1 MNKWI
6 EKHLRKYAISNL
18 SLVIIVCY
26 GFGYLLQYVNP
37 AFLDYLTLNTYAI
50 LRGQVWRL
58 FTWVLVPP
66 GASNLFFVLI
76 SMLFYYSI
84 GTTLE
89 RTWGTWE
96 YNKYIFSGLLY
107 TVIGAFIIM
116 AVTRMFF
123 WTDIS
128 AYGIEAEV
136 FTMLA
141 RNISTYYV
149 GMSIFLA
156 YAATFPEAQV
166 LFMFLIP
173 LKVKWLGVAY
183 AVIIAVEFI
192 QYAMGGYYY
201 LCIIILASL
210 LNFLVFWFRSR
221 HLSRFSPGAIR
232 RRNQFRRAVQQ
243 GMRKQDK
250 PTAAGGFRMP
260 AGAGTGETPLMR
272 RKQATLHR
280 CAICGRTEADDP
292 TMEFRYCSRCEGSYE
307 FCQEHLFSHIHAK
320 NGSAPVLMQ
329 SAVNVVA
336 SDNIWS
342 TDDKD
347 SKDGGQI

>member
-1 MNKWI
+1 MDKWI

-37 AFLDYLTLNTYAI
+37 AFLDYLTLNTYAV
-50 LRGQVWRL
+50 LHGQIWRL
-58 FTWVLVPP
+58 LTWVLVPP
-66 GASNLFFVLI
+66 GSSNLFFVLI

-89 RTWGTWE
+89 QTWGTWE

-107 TVIGAFIIM
+107 TIIGAFIIM
-116 AVTRMFF
+116 AVTRLFF
-123 WTDIS
+123 WSDIS
-128 AYGIEAEV
+128 TYGIEAEV
-136 FTMLA
+136 FSMLA

-156 YAATFPEAQV
+156 YAATFPDAQV

-173 LKVKWLGVAY
+173 LKVRWLGVAY
-183 AVIIAVEFI
+183 AVIIGIEFI

-210 LNFLVFWFRSR
+210 LNFIVYWFKSR
-221 HLSRFSPGAIR
+221 RLSRFSPSAVR
-232 RRNQFRRAVQQ
+232 RRNQFRKAVRQ
-243 GMRKQDK
+243 GMQKHEQSDLASHGFHM
-250 PTAAGGFRMP
+250 PSASAAAGSTRMQKP
-260 AGAGTGETPLMR
+260 KASI
-272 RKQATLHR
+272 HR

-307 FCQEHLFSHIHAK
+307 FCQDHLFTHVHAK

-329 SAVNVVA
+329 SAVNVTA
-336 SDNIWS
+336 ADDIWAEKDEHSSD
-342 TDDKD
+342 
-347 SKDGGQI
+347 GV